1 MMNDQNLIKDAKEA
15 LNTLVKPMINCGKPE
30 DEYEAYELG
39 NIIYKALNLL
49 DLVIIENATLSS
61 AFEILINVLDIKEVF
76 ERYNG
81 EGYIEVGESFY
92 SLKKSKVEILK
103 DAFEIIRGDK

>member
-1 MMNDQNLIKDAKEA
+1 MNDENLIKDAKEA
-15 LNTLVKPMINCGKPE
+15 LDTLVKPMINCGKPE

-61 AFEILINVLDIKEVF
+61 AFEILVDKLGIKEIF
-76 ERYNG
+76 PKYDGSGFMDLG
-81 EGYIEVGESFY
+81 EKLIGLTKPQF
-92 SLKKSKVEILK
+92 EILN
-103 DAFEIIRGDK
+103 DARKIAKGDK

>member
-1 MMNDQNLIKDAKEA
+1 MNDKNLIKDAKEA
-15 LNTLVKPMINCGKPE
+15 LDTLVKPMINCGKPE

-61 AFEILINVLDIKEVF
+61 ALEILIDTLGIAEIF
-76 ERYNG
+76 QSYNAG
-81 EGYIEVGESFY
+81 GYIEVGESLY
-92 SLKKSKVEILK
+92 RLEKSKFEIIK